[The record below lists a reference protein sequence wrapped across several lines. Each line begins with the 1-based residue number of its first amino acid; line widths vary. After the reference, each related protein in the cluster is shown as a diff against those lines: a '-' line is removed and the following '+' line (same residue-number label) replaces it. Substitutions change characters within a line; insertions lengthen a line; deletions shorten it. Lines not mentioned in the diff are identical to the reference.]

1 MWSYKKDW
9 RSFTNGLMNV
19 NWNVSSISCGPT
31 YSFDRF
37 DRHFI
42 CYSPKL
48 LDWPNWVEAYQC
60 HLSQFYLF
68 CLLFIPWN
76 FRYSNTTMT
85 HSTLKTWHGFT
96 IFPNERT
103 FAKMIHRSF
112 VRHSMLRL
120 RLYCSSERASSF
132 CLVLVCAWCSYTYV
146 TFSLTA
152 AAREPTA
159 FQGSQTGEG
168 DSGQG

>member
-1 MWSYKKDW
+1 M
-9 RSFTNGLMNV
+9 
-19 NWNVSSISCGPT
+19 
-31 YSFDRF
+31 
-37 DRHFI
+37 
-42 CYSPKL
+42 
-48 LDWPNWVEAYQC
+48 
-60 HLSQFYLF
+60 
-68 CLLFIPWN
+68 FIPWN
-76 FRYSNTTMT
+76 FKYSNTTMT

-132 CLVLVCAWCSYTYV
+132 CVVLVCAWCSYTYV

-168 DSGQG
+168 DSGQGENFPFSWLVAMTCTSLVETCSCLLCFGGRFSSGLGFVWWKWDKSDDICESERCDANDEKIDIYPR